1 MFADNAARLSQNDEH
16 PLATPKH
23 YHSPPTDRARCP
35 VCHEAVYSRAGIHPQ
50 CAVSQ
55 YDPVKTK
62 KGGTP
67 PKDVEAVLG
76 ADEPVVDPDIVPL
89 ATT

>member
-1 MFADNAARLSQNDEH
+1 M
-16 PLATPKH
+16 ATPKH

-62 KGGTP
+62 RGGTV
-67 PKDVEAVLG
+67 PKDPDTGLPIVVEPAI
-76 ADEPVVDPDIVPL
+76 EPEILPIVP
-89 ATT
+89 T